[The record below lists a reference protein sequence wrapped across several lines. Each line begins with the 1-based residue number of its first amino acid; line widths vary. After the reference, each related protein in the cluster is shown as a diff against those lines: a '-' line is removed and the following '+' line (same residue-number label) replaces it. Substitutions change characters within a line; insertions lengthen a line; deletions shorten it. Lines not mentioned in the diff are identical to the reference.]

1 MKAYEAA
8 AAADQ
13 EAVDMVESTLPLADA
28 TFSAEF
34 KVHWS
39 RSQVSQAVRATWKQG
54 FQQRI

>member
-8 AAADQ
+8 AAVDQ
-13 EAVDMVESTLPLADA
+13 EAVNMVESTLSLADA
-28 TFSAEF
+28 TVSTEF

-39 RSQVSQAVRATWKQG
+39 RSQVVQAVRATWKQG

>member
-28 TFSAEF
+28 TFAAEF
-34 KVHWS
+34 KVQWS
-39 RSQVSQAVRATWKQG
+39 RSQVCQAVRATWKQG